1 MSIMYHTP
9 KRNKIASSSYSDLEG
24 TPENK
29 ILQPKS
35 LNIDDKR
42 HFSTSPNVD
51 EKNVV
56 SPGENRRGRPRAEL
70 LSTLI
75 LEGST
80 SPSSIKCTYCGRV
93 FPREKSL
100 QAHLRTHTGEK
111 PYICDFPRCPRK
123 FAQSGQLKTHQR
135 LHTGEKPFVC
145 PAPSCTRRFTHA
157 NRHCPD
163 HPDQTLRR
171 LSCESNL
178 NKKFDEAHN
187 AEVRDWLLK
196 WDKRNKS
203 SPGSENVNTTPK
215 KSIFKR
221 ESSVFSSGS
230 SSYFS
235 SCSQTSSTDDA
246 ENSPKSEF
254 AENSPKLEFD
264 ETSPKLEFD
273 DIDSPI
279 YNNSGNIEFNM
290 HTPPSKTKTSELPKK
305 RWLREAV
312 QNQSLWESA
321 NDLACP
327 INWGDDSPNEGND
340 CEEGFQNFLS
350 NIINENQKRPSVL
363 VCVQGGKSKEIS
375 SDEIQGAIALV
386 ELKNAVTTEVKYR
399 I

>member
-1 MSIMYHTP
+1 MYHTP
-9 KRNKIASSSYSDLEG
+9 KRNKISSHDDSGLEG

-29 ILQPKS
+29 ILRPKS
-35 LNIDDKR
+35 LNVEDKR
-42 HFSTSPNVD
+42 QFCASPNLS

-70 LSTLI
+70 LNALI

-111 PYICDFPRCPRK
+111 PYVCDYPRCSRK

-145 PAPSCTRRFTHA
+145 PAPNCSRRFTHA

-163 HPDQTLRR
+163 HADQTLRR

-187 AEVRDWLLK
+187 AEVREWLLK
-196 WDKRNKS
+196 WDKRNKPLGS
-203 SPGSENVNTTPK
+203 SENLNSTPK

-246 ENSPKSEF
+246 ENSPKSE
-254 AENSPKLEFD
+254 L
-264 ETSPKLEFD
+264 D
-273 DIDSPI
+273 DMDSAI
-279 YNNSGNIEFNM
+279 YNTSGNIEFDI
-290 HTPPSKTKTSELPKK
+290 HTPPLKTLSSELPKK

-327 INWGDDSPNEGND
+327 INWGDDSANETND
-340 CEEGFQNFLS
+340 CEEGFERFVS
-350 NIINENQKRPSVL
+350 NIMNENQKRPSVL
-363 VCVQGGKSKEIS
+363 VCVQGGKSTEIS
-375 SDEIQGAIALV
+375 SDEIQGAMALV
-386 ELKNAVTTEVKYR
+386 ELKNAVTSDIKYR
-399 I
+399 V

>member
-1 MSIMYHTP
+1 MDNMYLTP
-9 KRNKIASSSYSDLEG
+9 KRNRIASHNESGAEG

-35 LNIDDKR
+35 LNVEDKR
-42 HFSTSPNVD
+42 QFSASPNLN

-56 SPGENRRGRPRAEL
+56 SPGESRRGRPRAEL

-111 PYICDFPRCPRK
+111 PYICDFPRCSRK

-145 PAPSCTRRFTHA
+145 PALNCTRRFTHA

-187 AEVRDWLLK
+187 AEVREWLLK
-196 WDKRNKS
+196 WDKRNKL
-203 SPGSENVNTTPK
+203 SPNSENLNTTPK

-254 AENSPKLEFD
+254 
-264 ETSPKLEFD
+264 D
-273 DIDSPI
+273 DLDSSI
-279 YNNSGNIEFNM
+279 YNSSGNIEFDV
-290 HTPPSKTKTSELPKK
+290 HTTPSKALSSELPKK

-312 QNQSLWESA
+312 QNQNLWES

-350 NIINENQKRPSVL
+350 NIRNENQKRPSVL

-375 SDEIQGAIALV
+375 NDEIQGAMALV
-386 ELKNAVTTEVKYR
+386 ELKNAVTSDIKYR

>member
-1 MSIMYHTP
+1 MNNMYHTP
-9 KRNKIASSSYSDLEG
+9 KRNRLASNNDSGAEG

-35 LNIDDKR
+35 LNVEDKR
-42 HFSTSPNVD
+42 HFSASPNLN

-56 SPGENRRGRPRAEL
+56 SPGESRRGRPRAEL

-111 PYICDFPRCPRK
+111 PYICDFPRCSRK

-145 PAPSCTRRFTHA
+145 PAHNCTRRFTHA

-187 AEVRDWLLK
+187 AEVREWLLK
-196 WDKRNKS
+196 WDKRNKL
-203 SPGSENVNTTPK
+203 SPNSENLNTTPK
-215 KSIFKR
+215 KSAFKR

-254 AENSPKLEFD
+254 
-264 ETSPKLEFD
+264 D
-273 DIDSPI
+273 DLDSSI
-279 YNNSGNIEFNM
+279 YNSSGNIEFDVY
-290 HTPPSKTKTSELPKK
+290 TTPSKALSSELPKK

-312 QNQSLWESA
+312 QNQNLWES

-340 CEEGFQNFLS
+340 CEEGFQNFSS
-350 NIINENQKRPSVL
+350 NVINENQKRPSVL
-363 VCVQGGKSKEIS
+363 VCIQGGKSKEIS
-375 SDEIQGAIALV
+375 SDEIQGAMALV
-386 ELKNAVTTEVKYR
+386 ELKNAVTSDIKYR
-399 I
+399 V

>member
-1 MSIMYHTP
+1 MNIMYQTP
-9 KRNKIASSSYSDLEG
+9 KRNKIASNNDGSVEG

-29 ILQPKS
+29 ILQPIS
-35 LNIDDKR
+35 LNGEDKR
-42 HFSTSPNVD
+42 QFSASPNLN
-51 EKNVV
+51 EKNVL
-56 SPGENRRGRPRAEL
+56 SPGESRRGRPRAEL

-111 PYICDFPRCPRK
+111 PYVCDFPKCSRK

-145 PAPSCTRRFTHA
+145 PAPNCKRCFTHA

-171 LSCESNL
+171 SCDSNL

-187 AEVRDWLLK
+187 AEVREWLLK
-196 WDKRNKS
+196 WDKRNKP
-203 SPGSENVNTTPK
+203 SPGSENLNTTPR

-230 SSYFS
+230 SAYFS
-235 SCSQTSSTDDA
+235 SCSQTSSTDDT

-254 AENSPKLEFD
+254 
-264 ETSPKLEFD
+264 D
-273 DIDSPI
+273 DLDSSIFNP
-279 YNNSGNIEFNM
+279 SVNIEYDM
-290 HTPPSKTKTSELPKK
+290 HTPPSKILSSASELPKK
-305 RWLREAV
+305 RWLREAA
-312 QNQSLWESA
+312 QNQSLWEST
-321 NDLACP
+321 DLACP
-327 INWGDDSPNEGND
+327 INWGDDSPNDGND
-340 CEEGFQNFLS
+340 SEEGFQNFLS

-375 SDEIQGAIALV
+375 SDEIQGAMALV
-386 ELKNAVTTEVKYR
+386 ELKNAVTSDIKYR
-399 I
+399 V

>member
-1 MSIMYHTP
+1 MYHTP
-9 KRNKIASSSYSDLEG
+9 KRNKTSSFDDSGVEV

-35 LNIDDKR
+35 LNVEDKR
-42 HFSTSPNVD
+42 HFTTSPNLN
-51 EKNVV
+51 EKSLV
-56 SPGENRRGRPRAEL
+56 SPGENRRGRPKAEL

-111 PYICDFPRCPRK
+111 PYVCDYPRCTRK

-145 PAPSCTRRFTHA
+145 PAAKCSRRFTHA

-163 HPDQTLRR
+163 HPEYTLRR
-171 LSCESNL
+171 LSCEANL
-178 NKKFDEAHN
+178 NKKFDETHN
-187 AEVRDWLLK
+187 AEVREWLMN
-196 WDKRNKS
+196 WDKKNKPS
-203 SPGSENVNTTPK
+203 SENSSTTPK

-221 ESSVFSSGS
+221 ENSVFSSES

-235 SCSQTSSTDDA
+235 SCSHTSSTDDT
-246 ENSPKSEF
+246 ENSPKSELDDMDS
-254 AENSPKLEFD
+254 AIYNTSGNEFD
-264 ETSPKLEFD
+264 
-273 DIDSPI
+273 I
-279 YNNSGNIEFNM
+279 
-290 HTPPSKTKTSELPKK
+290 HTPPPKTTSSELPKK

-312 QNQSLWESA
+312 QNQTLWESA

-327 INWGDDSPNEGND
+327 INWGDESVNETND
-340 CEEGFQNFLS
+340 CEERFENFLS

-375 SDEIQGAIALV
+375 SDEIQGAMALV
-386 ELKNAVTTEVKYR
+386 ELKNAVSTDVKYR
-399 I
+399 V